1 MPRTVTSEAAETL
14 DALCWR
20 ALGSTVPVEA
30 VYAANPGL
38 AALGPVLPI
47 GTAVVIPDAALPN
60 STGSGAASAP
70 VRETI
75 QLWS

>member
-20 ALGSTVPVEA
+20 ALGSSVPVEA

-38 AALGPVLPI
+38 AALGPILPT
-47 GTAVVIPDAALPN
+47 GTAVLIPDAAIPAA
-60 STGSGAASAP
+60 AASAP

-75 QLWS
+75 QLWN

>member
-1 MPRTVTSEAAETL
+1 MATPAALTEHGETL

-20 ALGSTVPVEA
+20 VLGNTSQVEA

-38 AALGPVLPI
+38 AALGTILPAGVEI
-47 GTAVVIPDAALPN
+47 VIPAAATTP
-60 STGSGAASAP
+60 AAP
-70 VRETI
+70 TRETI